1 MLEEYALD
9 WSQSK
14 TFIIV
19 FRIVWTVP
27 LNCCFV
33 DCIKFSK
40 FIVVFTARC
49 TTVQSAVLRS
59 HVICLSVHLSVRL
72 SITLVDQDHIG
83 WKSWKLIAWT
93 ISPNTFALRSP
104 KAIHLLQGE
113 HGEIWGRLEVG
124 WENMAFWSTK
134 VAISLK
140 RLKLE
145 EKLLC
150 RAYRNSPTLFRMVP
164 SLTPYGFCPK
174 IGGSQPPPKIS
185 IAIFSERVKFRLQI
199 WLVHSQGPS
208 KQKPI
213 RNLGEKGAWAY
224 PQTAQFFWYPLLSRE
239 RVKLQTSN
247 F

>member
-150 RAYRNSPTLFRMVP
+150 RAYRNSLTLFRTVP
-164 SLTPYGFCPK
+164 FPTPYDLLFSK
-174 IGGSQPPPKIS
+174 IGGSQPPPQTS
-185 IAIFSERVKFRLQI
+185 IAIISGMSKATDFKFVRYI
-199 WLVHSQGPS
+199 HRVHSNKSPL
-208 KQKPI
+208 KI
-213 RNLGEKGAWAY
+213 LEKRAWAY
-224 PQTAQFFWYPLLSRE
+224 PGTTQIFWSTPYYHR
-239 RVKLQTSN
+239 N
-247 F
+247 G